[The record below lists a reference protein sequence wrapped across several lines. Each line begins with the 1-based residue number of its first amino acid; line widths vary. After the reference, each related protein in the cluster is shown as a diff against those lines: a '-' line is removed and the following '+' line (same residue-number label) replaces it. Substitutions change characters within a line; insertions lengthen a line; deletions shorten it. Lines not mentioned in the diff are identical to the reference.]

1 MNDISLIKP
10 WLIAICSMKV
20 HIPNLDASLDAMNQ
34 NEKAELS
41 RVRWNKYVK
50 KRMGK
55 LDRIFLILGSIFVTI
70 VFIALVYFAGPI

>member
-1 MNDISLIKP
+1 
-10 WLIAICSMKV
+10 MKV